1 MYTLGDI
8 PRKSALHFSNKEAV
22 VFEDTRLTYEQL
34 NRRINRLANALTK
47 MGFKPGNRLTV
58 LAENTHKYLE
68 IYFAAAKL
76 GMSTTPLNFRLSDD
90 EIIHIVN
97 DSEATSFLAGDGYEE
112 RALMMRDRLHNIN
125 AWIMLDNRLPE
136 FIFYEDML
144 NDASENEP
152 DVAVD
157 ENDLA
162 VLMYTGGTT
171 GLPKGVMLSHRNIMT
186 AVINANLISGTTG
199 DDATCFVLPL
209 FHVSF
214 WPAFCLLLAGG
225 KVAINRKP
233 DLNEILRIIQDE
245 RCTHMNAVPTVYGW
259 LLQFG
264 NVDAYD
270 LSSLKMLSYAGSPFP
285 PEILKQ
291 CMEKFGPIFAQG
303 YGATET
309 AGGAITL
316 LREEDHA
323 LSGPKTKL
331 LISAGKASLCSE
343 IRIVDEEERVLP
355 VNETGEIA
363 VKGKHV
369 MMGYWKNPEQTQN
382 ALRDGWYYTG
392 DMGYMDE
399 NGYLFMLDRKAD
411 MIVTGGENVYPKEV
425 EDVLYEHPAVSM
437 AAVVSAPDK
446 RWGERVQ
453 AVVVLKPD
461 QSATEEDLISFCK
474 KKLGGYKCPKAV
486 EFWQSIPTTPIGKIL
501 RKDVKKKFW
510 EGYDRSIG

>member
-8 PRKSALHFSNKEAV
+8 ARKGALHFPDKEAV
-22 VFEDTRLTYEQL
+22 VFEETRLTFAQL
-34 NRRINRLANALTK
+34 NRRVNRLANSLSK
-47 MGFKPGNRLTV
+47 MGFTSGHRLTV

-68 IYFAAAKL
+68 VYFAAAKL
-76 GMSTTPLNFRLSDD
+76 GMSTTPLNYRLSDA

-97 DSEATSFLAGDGYEE
+97 DSEANCFFAGDGYEA
-112 RALMMRDRLHNIN
+112 RALHMRDRLSAIN
-125 AWIMLDNRLPE
+125 VWIAFEGDPPE
-136 FIFYEDML
+136 FISYERML
-144 NDASENEP
+144 ADSVETEP
-152 DVAVD
+152 EMNVD
-157 ENDLA
+157 EAELA

-186 AVINANLISGTTG
+186 GVINANLMSGISPS
-199 DDATCFVLPL
+199 DSTCFVLPL

-245 RCTHMNAVPTVYGW
+245 QCTHMNAVPTVYGW
-259 LLQFG
+259 LLQFA

-291 CMEKFGPIFAQG
+291 CMATFGAIFTQG

-309 AGGAITL
+309 AGGAISL

-323 LSGPKTKL
+323 LSGPKSGL
-331 LISAGKASLCSE
+331 LISAGKAALCSE
-343 IRIVDEEERVLP
+343 VRIVDAKGGPLP
-355 VNETGEIA
+355 ENEIGEIA
-363 VKGKHV
+363 VKGNHV
-369 MMGYWKNPEQTQN
+369 MMGYWKNPEQTKN
-382 ALRDGWYYTG
+382 TLSDGWYHTG
-392 DMGYMDE
+392 DMGFMDPD
-399 NGYLFMLDRKAD
+399 GYLFMLDRKAD

-425 EDVLYEHPAVSM
+425 EDVLYAHPAIAM
-437 AAVVSAPDK
+437 AAVVSAPDP

-461 QSATEEDLISFCK
+461 QTADESELIEFCK
-474 KKLGGYKCPKAV
+474 TRLGGYKCPKSV
-486 EFWQSIPTTPIGKIL
+486 EFWEALPTTPIGKIL

-510 EGYDRSIG
+510 EEHGRSIN